1 MTKRGFKRLDKKIEP
16 LCRDLDTFEE
26 DEEVVRIG
34 DWGYLSVRDYE
45 SQFKSTRERYEYQ
58 AFSNSQSLGLEVS
71 YNLEVISDL
80 TDNLL
85 DELLE
90 ELNDMDCAI
99 YYTTAEE

>member
-1 MTKRGFKRLDKKIEP
+1 
-16 LCRDLDTFEE
+16 
-26 DEEVVRIG
+26 
-34 DWGYLSVRDYE
+34 VRDYE